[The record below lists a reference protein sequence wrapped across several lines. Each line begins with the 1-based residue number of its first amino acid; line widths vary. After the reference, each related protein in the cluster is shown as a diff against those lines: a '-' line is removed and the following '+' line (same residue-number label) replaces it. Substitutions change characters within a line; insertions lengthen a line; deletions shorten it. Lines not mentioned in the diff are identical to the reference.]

1 MKIGCSEV
9 PKPTYPSL
17 LWPAEWKVPAP
28 LALNWHFCQALP
40 AHLVP
45 CWWVGWWF
53 LGAGCISQYTYL
65 LYIIYIFRQLYH
77 KRNKESEGKTL
88 LRKRKYLCK
97 SLSTFS
103 VWRFRD
109 HFVKVWASPAAKDG
123 HKTLQNSCTEA
134 KIWIFSRLL
143 TSSKKNSP
151 EESIFLWAVNLILKM
166 EMRRAELT

>member
-1 MKIGCSEV
+1 MGYWWLSCCTV
-9 PKPTYPSL
+9 G
-17 LWPAEWKVPAP
+17 PAAIWKCV
-28 LALNWHFCQALP
+28 
-40 AHLVP
+40 
-45 CWWVGWWF
+45 F
-53 LGAGCISQYTYL
+53 LGHPVFYISPNICLQL
-65 LYIIYIFRQLYH
+65 LAFGWKCLFGEEKGETRNFYFEIISHNIIYIIFIFQQLYH
-77 KRNKESEGKTL
+77 KRNKEREGKTS

-143 TSSKKNSP
+143 KSSKNYSP
-151 EESIFLWAVNLILKM
+151 EESIFWGS
-166 EMRRAELT
+166 